1 MITDEQ
7 LVEFSIDVDNF
18 ILDKAVK
25 YSIGALELS
34 AIINAR
40 LLLLNQVAQGEED
53 FKSLLIAIASSHLKP
68 EKHMVQ

>member
-7 LVEFSIDVDNF
+7 LIEFSIDVDKF

-40 LLLLNQVAQGEED
+40 
-53 FKSLLIAIASSHLKP
+53 
-68 EKHMVQ
+68 

>member
-7 LVEFSIDVDNF
+7 LVEFSIAVDNF
-18 ILDKAVK
+18 ILEQAVK

-40 LLLLNQVAQGEED
+40 LLLLNQVAQGEDD
-53 FKSLLIAIASSHLKP
+53 FKSLLISIANSHLEP
-68 EKHMVQ
+68 EKHMIQ